1 MVVTHPDQALCELA
15 SLLERTRLR
24 ARLTQPIGRPPT
36 LHVQNPGLPALSEH
50 VRLEPCEQGKW
61 WLWWG
66 WDERIAAVDDLP
78 TAVECIRRVVGV
90 ACSTAYSTPMSR
102 G

>member
-1 MVVTHPDQALCELA
+1 MVVTHPEQALSDLA
-15 SLLERTRLR
+15 SLLERTGLS
-24 ARLTQPIGRPPT
+24 ARITQPIGRPTT
-36 LHVQNPGLPALSEH
+36 LHVQNPSLPALSEH

-66 WDERIAAVDDLP
+66 WDERIAPVDDLP

-90 ACSTAYSTPMSR
+90 AYSTPMSR